1 MPVTPLHLGPAL
13 VLKSVAQRY
22 FSIPTFAFTQVAI
35 DSEVLVGLA
44 LMGDLSYHAT
54 LHTFVGATALAA
66 LAVLLYRPLI
76 CRLARLWNFISRAQ
90 PESIVYMATD
100 SPVRIVAL
108 SAVIGSYSHVA
119 LDAVGNPE
127 IAPFAPFAPA
137 NPFVMLAMTQ
147 GAVLLCLLCWLVG
160 GCAVLALAY
169 RRRKIAEDA
178 A

>member
-1 MPVTPLHLGPAL
+1 MPVTPLHIGPAL
-13 VLKSVAQRY
+13 VVKAVAQRH
-22 FSIPTFAFTQVAI
+22 FSIPTFAFTQVAT

-44 LMGDLSYHAT
+44 FVGDLSYHAT
-54 LHTFVGATALAA
+54 LHTFVGAAVLAA

-100 SPVRIVAL
+100 SPVRTVAL
-108 SAVIGSYSHVA
+108 SAVIGSYSHVV

-127 IAPFAPFAPA
+127 IAPFAPFVLD
-137 NPFVMLAMTQ
+137 NPFVIPAMTQ
-147 GAVLLCLLCWLVG
+147 SAILLCLLCWLVG
-160 GCAVLALAY
+160 GIAVLALAY
-169 RRRKIAEDA
+169 RRQKIVGEA